1 MYIMMIDG
9 SDQELK
15 MKNLKHRD
23 LPDLPSGFLLI
34 QT

>member
-9 SDQELK
+9 SDQEF
-15 MKNLKHRD
+15 KNEEFETQRLTRLIKW
-23 LPDLPSGFLLI
+23 LLI